1 MYPLLIVA
9 VVGLVAIV
17 AFTSPGYST
26 LEWIIFGFFLLVI
39 AVVGFRYF
47 FGVDVI
53 AKIQG
58 VATPKPKID
67 LTVVS
72 SASAPSAEVFH
83 VPGKYTYSDAQALCR
98 AYGGKLANID
108 QITSAFEKGADWC
121 DYGWSDENMA
131 LFPTQ
136 KKTWALFNDGDGGNH
151 GQDCGRP
158 GVNGGYNNNL
168 QQRLG
173 ANCYAPKPPQ
183 SGPIQ
188 PLVVP
193 PKKGDART
201 QYYTEHPPAVS
212 PFNYTQWNA
221 SEL

>member
-1 MYPLLIVA
+1 MYPLLVVA

-17 AFTSPGYST
+17 AFSSPGYSAM
-26 LEWIIFGFFLLVI
+26 EWIIFGFFLLVI

-108 QITSAFEKGADWC
+108 QITSAYEKGADWC

-193 PKKGDART
+193 PKKGDAKT